1 MAGKKSVWLMDEGRT
16 PSIPTISNTLFAPF
30 RIEIRTTRYV
40 ILGMSAPM
48 HEQVKTIL
56 AKVRNEPPNILKALL
71 ALQERLGH
79 VPTEAVPDIAHAL
92 GATTAQVAGVLSY
105 YPDLRLTHPGRH
117 LIRVCMGESCYAN
130 GCGRLLRELQ
140 DRLRV
145 DVGETAAGG
154 KFTLDTMSCAGNCA
168 VSPTVMIDRD
178 LYGRLLPSQLDT
190 LLERYK

>member
-16 PSIPTISNTLFAPF
+16 LSIPTIRHKLFAPF